1 MMGGTGEADRKRQ
14 FSSIS
19 SSPTSAA
26 ANAKKHPF
34 VPSSE
39 EKKLDTVVLKFQN
52 QKLVQKL
59 ESQKVEYVA
68 LDNKFSQLREKQ
80 LPYNNTLAV
89 VDKSWDELVDKIE
102 SCSIHTKELS
112 GHGHDHD
119 HHNRNPPAA
128 GVSYNESLRPEDVFL
143 HRLLDKGAT
152 ESSSETNSNPSQGQD
167 FRESTGNKVQNT
179 LRNIVHAIDAIW
191 TLKDGLYAETVKNF
205 PEVSCRPNTS
215 IELENEVKRLRLGIG
230 DMHLKHRSLARQMQF
245 HRDADAKNK
254 SELRQLKG
262 ELECTIAELE
272 ESNKNLAAL
281 KAEADAANGGIFPV
295 LLGNKRVANDRARE
309 KDKDVHDMEFL
320 LKELLEQA
328 SSRQLD
334 LKRLHEERMDI
345 LKKLSSLQATLK
357 NVKGIFSS
365 EAFVL
370 VKDQIAKARGEIA
383 EFQAQVEKLQVEKD
397 NLGWREREFNMKVD
411 ITDVLRQSSAFS
423 DSRISDLKMEIQK
436 QIDGRK
442 LIESKLEEASREPG
456 RKEIIAKFR
465 AFVSSFPEDMGSMQT
480 ELRKHKEASS
490 DVHSLRANVQS
501 LSNILDRKAKELEA
515 LSGRSAAESAEIQ
528 RLRATIHD
536 LEESDLE
543 LKAIMDVHR
552 RETIYSRDILEAR
565 NSEYKAWAHV
575 QSLSH
580 SLDEHNLE
588 TRVKTAIEAEAASQQ
603 MLAAAEAKIADLRQ
617 KWETSK
623 REKCRLSDVLKSK
636 HEENEAYLSEI
647 ETIGQ
652 AYDDIQTQNQQLLQ
666 QITERDDYNIK
677 LVLEGVRARQLQDSL
692 LMDKQTVEKML
703 QQGNA
708 LKVFCETKAE
718 RIEDQVRSCSDQVQK
733 LSESRAQKMVSLENT
748 QRRLQDIRR
757 TSQQLTDSLD
767 ESQSKVDRSRI
778 SLVDLQIEFEKERFD
793 KKRVEEELEASR
805 RKHLRLTAHL
815 DGSSVVEKLQQEL
828 KEYKEI
834 LKCSVCLDRPKEVV
848 ITKCY
853 HLFCNHCVQKI
864 IESRHRK
871 CPLCAASFG
880 ANDVKPVYI

>member
-1 MMGGTGEADRKRQ
+1 MMGGTGEADRKRH

-19 SSPTSAA
+19 SPTAA
-26 ANAKKHPF
+26 AATAKKHPF

-59 ESQKVEYVA
+59 ESQKVECVA
-68 LDNKFSQLREKQ
+68 LENKFIQLREKQ
-80 LPYNNTLAV
+80 YPYNTTISV
-89 VDKSWDELVDKIE
+89 VDKSWDELVDKVE
-102 SCSIHTKELS
+102 SCSIHTKESLFS
-112 GHGHDHD
+112 H
-119 HHNRNPPAA
+119 R
-128 GVSYNESLRPEDVFL
+128 YNKQHPSNGDNTSLPPEDVFL
-143 HRLLDKGAT
+143 HRLLEQGAT
-152 ESSSETNSNPSQGQD
+152 DSSSANNIASSQHQKC
-167 FRESTGNKVQNT
+167 RESTENNLQNT
-179 LRNIVHAIDAIW
+179 FRNIVHAID
-191 TLKDGLYAETVKNF
+191 TLWSLEDGLYTEAIKKI
-205 PEVSCRPNTS
+205 PDGSCRPNSS
-215 IELENEVKRLRLGIG
+215 IELEKEVKNLRFAIG
-230 DMHLKHRSLARQMQF
+230 DMHLKHKSLSKKMQF
-245 HRDADAKNK
+245 HRDTDAKNK

-272 ESNKNLAAL
+272 ESNSNLAAL
-281 KAEADAANGGIFPV
+281 KAEADAAKGGIFPV

-309 KDKDVHDMEFL
+309 KEKDLHDMESL

-334 LKRLHEERMDI
+334 IKRLHEERMEI
-345 LKKLSSLQATLK
+345 LKKLSSLQSIVK

-370 VKDQIAKARGEIA
+370 VKDQIAKAREEIA
-383 EFQAQVEKLQVEKD
+383 QYQDQFEKLQAEKD
-397 NLGWREREFNMKVD
+397 NLGWREKEFNMKND
-411 ITDVLRQSSAFS
+411 IGDVLRRSSAVT
-423 DSRISDLKMEIQK
+423 DSRISDLQMEIQK
-436 QIDGRK
+436 QIDNRK
-442 LIESKLEEASREPG
+442 LIEYKLEEASREPG

-465 AFVSSFPEDMGSMQT
+465 ALVSSFPEDMENMQT
-480 ELRKHKEASS
+480 QLRKHKEASS
-490 DVHSLRANVQS
+490 DVHLLRADVQS
-501 LSNILDRKAKELEA
+501 LSAVLDRKMKDLEA
-515 LSGRSAAESAEIQ
+515 SSCRSASQADEIQ
-528 RLRATIHD
+528 RLHATIHE
-536 LEESDLE
+536 LEESDSE
-543 LKAIMDVHR
+543 LRAILDVHR
-552 RETIYSRDILEAR
+552 RETIYSRDILEAK
-565 NSEYKAWAHV
+565 NSEYMAWAHV
-575 QSLSH
+575 QSLNY

-588 TRVKTAIEAEAASQQ
+588 TRVKTAIEAEATSQQ

-617 KWETSK
+617 KLETSK
-623 REKCRLSDVLKSK
+623 RESSSLSDVLKAK
-636 HEENEAYLSEI
+636 HDENEAYLSEI

-677 LVLEGVRARQLQDSL
+677 LLLEGVSARQLQDSL
-692 LMDKQTVEKML
+692 ILDKQTVERKI

-708 LKVFCETKAE
+708 LKHFCEIKSD
-718 RIEDQVRSCSDQVQK
+718 RIEDQLKSCSDQVQK
-733 LSESRAQKMVSLENT
+733 LSETRAQKMVALENT

-757 TSQQLTDSLD
+757 TSEQLTDSLD
-767 ESQSKVDRSRI
+767 VSQSKVDGSRT
-778 SLVDLQIEFEKERFD
+778 SLMNLQIQFEKERFD

-805 RKHLRLTAHL
+805 RKHTRLTSHL

-828 KEYKEI
+828 KEYNEI

-853 HLFCNHCVQKI
+853 HLFCNNCVQKI